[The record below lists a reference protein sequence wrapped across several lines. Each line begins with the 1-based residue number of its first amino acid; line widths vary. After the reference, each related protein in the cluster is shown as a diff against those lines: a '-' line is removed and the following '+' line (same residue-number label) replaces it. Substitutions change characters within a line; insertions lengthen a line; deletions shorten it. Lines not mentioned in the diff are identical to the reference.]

1 MTKIL
6 LVEDDAEIQ
15 MMIKELLTEYEV
27 VSAYSGTEGQLRVQ
41 QESFDL
47 ILLDL
52 MLPGLDGEELLA
64 WIRQRSALPIIV
76 ISAKN
81 DLTEKIALLQAG
93 ADDYLVK
100 PFDLYEL
107 LARIQIQLRHAAK
120 EPTNQILSYQE
131 LSVDLETREV
141 RVNETILHLTAREY
155 AILLLFLQF
164 PKKVFSRSN
173 IYENVWQEL
182 FFESE
187 KTINVHISNLRGKLQ
202 QAGAEYI
209 KTVWG
214 VGFKFD

>member
-41 QESFDL
+41 QETFDL

-52 MLPGLDGEELLA
+52 MLPGLNGEELLA

-81 DLTEKIALLQAG
+81 DLTEKIALLQAR

-107 LARIQIQLRHAAK
+107 LARIQIQLRHAVK

-141 RVNETILHLTAREY
+141 RVNETLLHLTAREY

-173 IYENVWQEL
+173 IYENVWQEP

>member
-15 MMIKELLTEYEV
+15 MILKELLADYEV
-27 VSAYSGTEGQLRVQ
+27 TSAYSGTEGQLRFQ
-41 QESFDL
+41 QENFDL
-47 ILLDL
+47 VLLDL
-52 MLPGLDGEELLA
+52 MLPGLNGEEVLA
-64 WIRQRSALPIIV
+64 WIRQQSSLPVIV

-81 DLTEKIALLQAG
+81 DLTEKVALLKAG

-107 LARIQIQLRHAAK
+107 LARIQIQLRHATK
-120 EPTNQILSYQE
+120 ETKGQMLHYQE
-131 LSVDLETREV
+131 LSINLETREV
-141 RVNETILHLTAREY
+141 RVKEVVLHLTAREY

-173 IYENVWQEL
+173 IYETVWQEPFL
-182 FFESE
+182 AGE
-187 KTINVHISNLRGKLQ
+187 KTINVHISNLRGKLH

>member
-52 MLPGLDGEELLA
+52 MLPGLNGEELLA

-131 LSVDLETREV
+131 LSIDLETREV

-173 IYENVWQEL
+173 IYENVWQEP

>member
-76 ISAKN
+76 ISEKN